1 MNQDEFLQLQL
12 QQKSSGLTVKAY
24 CQKHSISSSTFQYW
38 KRKYDVSSPTPT
50 KSSALIPMQIHQQT
64 RVNPARSAGM
74 IILLPNGVQL
84 EFASSDD
91 KVALQTLN
99 VLCNR
104 YV

>member
-1 MNQDEFLQLQL
+1 MNKDQFLQLHSH
-12 QQKSSGLTVKAY
+12 QKSSGLSVKAY
-24 CQKHSISSSTFQYW
+24 CQQNSIPISTYQYW
-38 KRKYDVSSPTPT
+38 KRKYMESSVLPAASSPF
-50 KSSALIPMQIHQQT
+50 IPLQIQPET
-64 RVNPARSAGM
+64 RVSPPSSTGM
-74 IILLPNGVQL
+74 IIQLPNGVQL